1 MEMKLRWLLLAV
13 VVMVAVFTSGARAW
27 GEEFEADEPDD
38 KDGSCAGWLA
48 LLPSNDTDTC
58 VCVRVATSRQ

>member
-27 GEEFEADEPDD
+27 ARSFEADEPDD

-48 LLPSNDTDTC
+48 LLPSNDTY
-58 VCVRVATSRQ
+58 